1 MDRRFIKDVV
11 ICKRCRERC
20 DKDGATDKNGGYY
33 CGNCSTDI
41 RSAAKRL
48 ECTEFN
54 VFFLAYVEWF
64 KRTPE
69 YDIVNDHYSA
79 YTMVGY
85 VPEFVSDFVLEVL
98 SCTSP
103 HPLTQPFT
111 WSREVSTA

>member
-1 MDRRFIKDVV
+1 MDRRFLRDRV
-11 ICKRCRERC
+11 ICMKCRVSL
-20 DKDGATDKNGGYY
+20 DKGDATDKNGGYY
-33 CGNCSTDI
+33 CGNCATNI
-41 RSAAKRL
+41 KAAADKL

-69 YDIVNDHYSA
+69 YNVVADHYSA

-103 HPLTQPFT
+103 PPLTQPFT
-111 WSREVSTA
+111 WSGKALVG